1 MVIVEFYTYTDDTS
15 GLDELGN
22 NIVDRFKQDYPD
34 ATSEVNYN
42 EDKEL
47 FSINI
52 NIEGDDIPVSRGSSG
67 KTSTTKYVLDVTRH
81 INPRSAVVEVHPV
94 IGGVVVDLTPGRS

>member
-1 MVIVEFYTYTDDTS
+1 MVIVEFYTYTDDTI

-34 ATSEVNYN
+34 ATSEVKYN
-42 EDKEL
+42 PDEEL

-52 NIEGDDIPVSRGSSG
+52 NIEGDDIKMIDTLLCEEVCHEHELFVSVTDN
-67 KTSTTKYVLDVTRH
+67 KSTMSYYFDEDDEWIFKNLR
-81 INPRSAVVEVHPV
+81 
-94 IGGVVVDLTPGRS
+94 

>member
-1 MVIVEFYTYTDDTS
+1 MVIVEFYIYTDDTS
-15 GLDELGN
+15 GLDEFGN

-42 EDKEL
+42 EDDEL

-52 NIEGDDIPVSRGSSG
+52 NVEGDDIKMIDTFLCEEICKEYECFVSITDN
-67 KTSTTKYVLDVTRH
+67 KSTMSYYFDEDDEWIIKNLR
-81 INPRSAVVEVHPV
+81 
-94 IGGVVVDLTPGRS
+94 

>member
-15 GLDELGN
+15 GLDELGD

-42 EDKEL
+42 EDDEL

-52 NIEGDDIPVSRGSSG
+52 NVEGDDIKMIDTLLCEEICHEYEFFVSVTDN
-67 KTSTTKYVLDVTRH
+67 KSTMSYYFDEDDEWIFKNLR
-81 INPRSAVVEVHPV
+81 
-94 IGGVVVDLTPGRS
+94 

>member
-1 MVIVEFYTYTDDTS
+1 MVTVEFYVYTDDVS

-22 NIVDRFKQDYPD
+22 NIIDRFNQDYPD

-42 EDKEL
+42 EDEVL

-52 NIEGDDIPVSRGSSG
+52 NVEGDDIKDIDTFLCEEICHEYECYVSITD
-67 KTSTTKYVLDVTRH
+67 KKSTMSYYFDEDDEWVLKNLR
-81 INPRSAVVEVHPV
+81 
-94 IGGVVVDLTPGRS
+94 